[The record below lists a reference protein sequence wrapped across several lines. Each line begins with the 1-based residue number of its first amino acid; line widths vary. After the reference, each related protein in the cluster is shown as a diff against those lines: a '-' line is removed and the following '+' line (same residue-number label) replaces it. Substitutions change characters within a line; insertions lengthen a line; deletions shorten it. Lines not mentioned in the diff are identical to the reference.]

1 MADNKRR
8 DQYGASPDSVPASVL
23 GAAVGTSASAQ
34 LSLRTE
40 LARTLQKTMTFG
52 CFGLLGLAVLALVLG
67 VNEHSLDEDVI
78 ALEIRPDSI

>member
-8 DQYGASPDSVPASVL
+8 DQYGASPASVPASVL

-40 LARTLQKTMTFG
+40 LARTLQRTMTFG

-78 ALEIRPDSI
+78 AHEIRPDSI